1 MKDNI
6 FELSLNELK
15 DIALSFQSQIKK
27 GLEEENTQVQCIPT
41 YINPNV
47 NIQNGKALVL
57 DLGGTNYRAAV
68 VEFINGRPVI
78 HPIDGYKKDLSVMKT
93 SGYTRDQLFKEI
105 SDFISQLDL
114 EEEMPIGYCFSYPA
128 QSLSNGDASLIRW
141 TKGVDIR
148 EMIGENVGKP
158 LLDYLRNNNIGQ
170 FSGIKII
177 NDTVASLF
185 AGLSRSGYD
194 AQIGLIVGTGT
205 NMATFVE
212 TNKVKKLD
220 KNFISGKYIP
230 VNLES
235 GNFTPPHLTMI
246 DDIVDVK
253 SDILGAQIFEKAV
266 SGMYLGEIVKAV
278 FPDTEFENKFD
289 AQKLTQIIS
298 YPDIHK
304 VEYVKVAT
312 NIYIRS
318 AYLVAASLAGLI
330 KELKEQSPSIKKICI
345 TAEGSLFWS
354 ENRKGENYKEM
365 VSKELCLLLNSLG
378 YTDLTIE
385 INRIENAN
393 LIGAAYAAF
402 G

>member
-6 FELSLNELK
+6 FELSLNELM
-15 DIALSFQSQIKK
+15 DIALSFQSKIKK
-27 GLEEENTQVQCIPT
+27 GLEEENTQVQCIPI

-47 NIQNGKALVL
+47 NIQNDKALVL

-78 HPIDGYKKDLSVMKT
+78 HPINGYKKDLSVMKT

-220 KNFISGKYIP
+220 KNFISG
-230 VNLES
+230 NTS
-235 GNFTPPHLTMI
+235 
-246 DDIVDVK
+246 
-253 SDILGAQIFEKAV
+253 Q
-266 SGMYLGEIVKAV
+266 
-278 FPDTEFENKFD
+278 
-289 AQKLTQIIS
+289 
-298 YPDIHK
+298 
-304 VEYVKVAT
+304 
-312 NIYIRS
+312 
-318 AYLVAASLAGLI
+318 
-330 KELKEQSPSIKKICI
+330 
-345 TAEGSLFWS
+345 
-354 ENRKGENYKEM
+354 
-365 VSKELCLLLNSLG
+365 
-378 YTDLTIE
+378 
-385 INRIENAN
+385 
-393 LIGAAYAAF
+393 
-402 G
+402 

>member
-1 MKDNI
+1 M
-6 FELSLNELK
+6 
-15 DIALSFQSQIKK
+15 
-27 GLEEENTQVQCIPT
+27 
-41 YINPNV
+41 
-47 NIQNGKALVL
+47 
-57 DLGGTNYRAAV
+57 
-68 VEFINGRPVI
+68 
-78 HPIDGYKKDLSVMKT
+78 
-93 SGYTRDQLFKEI
+93 
-105 SDFISQLDL
+105 
-114 EEEMPIGYCFSYPA
+114 
-128 QSLSNGDASLIRW
+128 
-141 TKGVDIR
+141 
-148 EMIGENVGKP
+148 
-158 LLDYLRNNNIGQ
+158 
-170 FSGIKII
+170 
-177 NDTVASLF
+177 
-185 AGLSRSGYD
+185 
-194 AQIGLIVGTGT
+194 
-205 NMATFVE
+205 
-212 TNKVKKLD
+212 
-220 KNFISGKYIP
+220 
-230 VNLES
+230 NLES

-318 AYLVAASLAGLI
+318 AYLVAASLPGLI

-354 ENRKGENYKEM
+354 ENRKGENYKEI
-365 VSKELCLLLNSLG
+365 VSKELYLLLDSLG